1 MKDCIFCKL
10 ISGEIPPKFIYE
22 SDLVVAFYD
31 TRPQADV
38 HILVVPKKHI
48 SDFLALGEL
57 DSDLTTEII
66 SVIQKLTKET
76 KSDKIGYRIA
86 ISGGRYQ
93 EVPHLHW
100 HLLGDK
106 TAKRRPRFLDQ

>member
-1 MKDCIFCKL
+1 MQTCIFCKL
-10 ISGEIPPKFIYE
+10 INREIPPKFIYE
-22 SDLVVAFYD
+22 SDTVVAFYD
-31 TRPQADV
+31 IHPQADI

-57 DSDLTTEII
+57 DSDLTHEII
-66 SVIQKLTKET
+66 QVIQKLTKET

-100 HLLGDK
+100 HLLGDL
-106 TAKRRPRFLDQ
+106 TTKRRPRFLT